1 MSKKVLILS
10 GSPRKGGNSD
20 LLCDE
25 FAKGAAEAGHDVEKV
40 RVAEKNIGYC
50 RACYGCRGTGKC
62 VIRDDMAELL
72 DKMVA
77 ADVLVLA
84 SPVYFY
90 SVDAQLKALID
101 RCLARFMD
109 MKNKEL
115 YYIATAGDTERSGLE
130 TTLACFHGFA
140 DCLPGAKEMGTVYGA
155 GVYELG
161 AVRVT
166 PMMQEA
172 YNMGKNV

>member
-20 LLCDE
+20 LLCEE
-25 FAKGAAEAGHDVEKV
+25 FAKGAQEAGHEVEKI

-62 VIRDDMAELL
+62 VIKDDMAELL
-72 DKMVA
+72 EKMVA
-77 ADVLVLA
+77 ADVFVLA
-84 SPVYFY
+84 SPVYYY
-90 SVDAQLKALID
+90 SIDAQMKAVID
-101 RCLARFMD
+101 RCLARFME

-115 YYIATAGDTERSGLE
+115 YYIATAGAGDLPALE
-130 TTLACFHGFA
+130 TTFACFHGFA
-140 DCLPGAKEMGTVYGA
+140 RCLPGAKEMGTVNGV

-161 AVRVT
+161 AVNGN
-166 PMMQEA
+166 PLMQEA